1 MNQPNQKI
9 ITVVNP
15 QSCYHNQKGKLL
27 SLLPDEKAEIFLL
40 NDEIIVVLNLSD
52 INLNQQTFKPQ
63 SRKDFYDYV
72 QRPTTSRTDMVKT
85 VNQLVK
91 DQVITFS
98 AGYKPEN
105 LQDLLENPE
114 LDKYQLVEEF
124 RTLRDQGKFEFNL
137 TGFKPQPHNQPRP
150 RNNNFR
156 PKTPFRR
163 N

>member
-15 QSCYHNQKGKLL
+15 KSCYHNQKGKLL
-27 SLLPDEKAEIFLL
+27 SLLPDEKVEIFLL

-72 QRPTTSRTDMVKT
+72 QKVSTSRSDMVKT

-91 DQVITFS
+91 DKIITFS
-98 AGYKPEN
+98 AGYNPEN
-105 LQDLLENPE
+105 LQDLLENPD
-114 LDKYQLVEEF
+114 LDKYQVVEEF
-124 RTLRDQGKFEFNL
+124 RMLRDQGKFEFNL
-137 TGFKPQPHNQPRP
+137 TGFKPQPQNQIRP
-150 RNNNFR
+150 KNNFR

>member
-15 QSCYHNQKGKLL
+15 QSCYHKQKGKLL
-27 SLLPDEKAEIFLL
+27 ALLPDEKAEVFLMQE
-40 NDEIIVVLNLSD
+40 EIIVVLNLSD

-72 QRPTTSRTDMVKT
+72 QKQTTSRADIIKT
-85 VNQLVK
+85 VNQLIK
-91 DQVITFS
+91 DQMITFNG
-98 AGYKPEN
+98 GYSPEN

-114 LDKYQLVEEF
+114 IDKYQLVEEF
-124 RTLRDQGKFEFNL
+124 RTLRDQGKFDFNL
-137 TGFKPQPHNQPRP
+137 AGFKPQPPNPIRP
-150 RNNNFR
+150 RNNFR

-163 N
+163 K